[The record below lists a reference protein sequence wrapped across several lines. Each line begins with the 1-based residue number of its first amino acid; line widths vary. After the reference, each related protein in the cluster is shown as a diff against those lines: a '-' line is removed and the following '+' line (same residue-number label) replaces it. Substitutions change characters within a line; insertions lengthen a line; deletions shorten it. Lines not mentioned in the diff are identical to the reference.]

1 MSYRSGGIQFLIRR
15 GFKFELRP
23 NGMQIQLM
31 MQFCGCA
38 RYVYNR
44 TLSLEKSLYEKDSK
58 HSFKYT
64 EAANR
69 LPGWKKKNPFL
80 KKCHSQVLQQS
91 LKDLDRAYTNF
102 FEKRGNF
109 PKYKKKYRHDSIRFP
124 QGVELDEV
132 KQQIKLPKI
141 GWMGYRKSRDIIGTI
156 KNVTVI
162 RRGDKWDVS
171 IQTEYKASPPAP
183 SPSEIGIDMGVK
195 RFATLS
201 NGDFVEPLNAFK
213 QEQEKLAKLQRKLA
227 RQKKGSRNSR
237 KTKRK
242 IARLHRYIADS
253 RRDFLHKTST
263 KIAKNHSIICVE
275 DLKVSNMSASAR
287 GTKESPGKNV
297 KQKSGL
303 NRSILDQGWYG
314 FFQML
319 SYKLEQ
325 RGGKLIKVDPRNT
338 SRTCPRCGLAS
349 AENRKSQATFACIG
363 CGYRSNADEV
373 GAINILRAGR
383 ARLACE
389 TSGAVRPLSAG
400 TQRNLLQH

>member
-1 MSYRSGGIQFLIRR
+1 
-15 GFKFELRP
+15 
-23 NGMQIQLM
+23 MQIQLM

-44 TLSLEKSLYEKDSK
+44 TLSLEKSLYKKDSK
-58 HSFKYT
+58 HSFKYS

-102 FEKRGNF
+102 FEKRGNV

-132 KQQIKLPKI
+132 KQQIRLPKI

-156 KNVTVI
+156 KNVTVS
-162 RRGDKWDVS
+162 RRGEKWDVS
-171 IQTEYKASPPAP
+171 IQTEYEVVSSAP
-183 SPSEIGIDMGVK
+183 NPSEIGIDMGVK
-195 RFATLS
+195 RFVTMS

-338 SRTCPRCGLAS
+338 SRTCPRCGLVS

-363 CGYRSNADEV
+363 CGYSSNADEV

>member
-1 MSYRSGGIQFLIRR
+1 MLIRR

-31 MQFCGCA
+31 RQFCGCA

-44 TLSLEKSLYEKDSK
+44 TLSLEKSLYKKDSK
-58 HSFKYT
+58 HSFKYS

-102 FEKRGNF
+102 FEKRGNV

-132 KQQIKLPKI
+132 KQQIRLPKI

-156 KNVTVI
+156 KNVTVS
-162 RRGDKWDVS
+162 RRGEKWDVS
-171 IQTEYKASPPAP
+171 IQTEYEVVSSAP
-183 SPSEIGIDMGVK
+183 NPSEIGIDMGVK

-319 SYKLEQ
+319 SYKFEQ

>member
-1 MSYRSGGIQFLIRR
+1 M
-15 GFKFELRP
+15 E
-23 NGMQIQLM
+23 
-31 MQFCGCA
+31 
-38 RYVYNR
+38 
-44 TLSLEKSLYEKDSK
+44 
-58 HSFKYT
+58 
-64 EAANR
+64 
-69 LPGWKKKNPFL
+69 
-80 KKCHSQVLQQS
+80 
-91 LKDLDRAYTNF
+91 RAYKNF
-102 FEKRGNF
+102 FGKRANF

-132 KQQIKLPKI
+132 KQQIRLPKI

-156 KNVTVI
+156 KNVTVS
-162 RRGDKWDVS
+162 RRGEKWDVS
-171 IQTEYKASPPAP
+171 IQTEYEVVSSAP
-183 SPSEIGIDMGVK
+183 NPSEIGIDMGVK

-201 NGDFVEPLNAFK
+201 NGDFVEPLNPFK

>member
-1 MSYRSGGIQFLIRR
+1 
-15 GFKFELRP
+15 
-23 NGMQIQLM
+23 MQIQLM

-38 RYVYNR
+38 HYVYNR
-44 TLSLEKSLYEKDSK
+44 TLSLEKSLYKKDSK
-58 HSFKYT
+58 HSFKYS

-102 FEKRGNF
+102 FEKRGNV

-132 KQQIKLPKI
+132 KQQIRLPKI

-156 KNVTVI
+156 KNVTVS
-162 RRGDKWDVS
+162 RRGEKWDVS
-171 IQTEYKASPPAP
+171 IQTEYEVVSSAP
-183 SPSEIGIDMGVK
+183 NPSEIGIDMGVK

>member
-1 MSYRSGGIQFLIRR
+1 MLIRR
-15 GFKFELRP
+15 GFKFQLKP

-31 MQFCGCA
+31 KQFCGCA

-44 TLSLEKSLYEKDSK
+44 TLSLERSIYKKDNK
-58 HSFKYT
+58 HSFKYA

-69 LPGWKKKNPFL
+69 LPDWKKKNPFL
-80 KKCHSQVLQQS
+80 KDCNAQVLQQS
-91 LKDLDRAYTNF
+91 LKDLERAYKNF
-102 FEKRGNF
+102 FGKRANF

-132 KQQIKLPKI
+132 KQQIRLPKI
-141 GWMGYRKSRDIIGTI
+141 GWMRYRKSRDIIGTI
-156 KNVTVI
+156 KNVTVS
-162 RRGDKWDVS
+162 RRGEKWDVS
-171 IQTEYKASPPAP
+171 IQTEYEVVSSAP
-183 SPSEIGIDMGVK
+183 NPSEIGIDMGVK

-383 ARLACE
+383 ARLACGM
-389 TSGAVRPLSAG
+389 SGAVRPLSAG
-400 TQRNLLQH
+400 TQRDRLQH

>member
-1 MSYRSGGIQFLIRR
+1 
-15 GFKFELRP
+15 
-23 NGMQIQLM
+23 MQIQLM
-31 MQFCGCA
+31 KQFCGCA

-44 TLSLEKSLYEKDSK
+44 TLSLERSIYKKDNK
-58 HSFKYT
+58 HSFKYA

-69 LPGWKKKNPFL
+69 LPDWKKKNPFL
-80 KKCHSQVLQQS
+80 KDCNAQVLQQS
-91 LKDLDRAYTNF
+91 LKDLERAYKNF
-102 FEKRGNF
+102 FGKRANF

-132 KQQIKLPKI
+132 KQQIRLPKI

-156 KNVTVI
+156 KNVTVS
-162 RRGDKWDVS
+162 RRGEKWDVS
-171 IQTEYKASPPAP
+171 IQTEYEVVSSAP
-183 SPSEIGIDMGVK
+183 NPSEIGIDMGVK

-383 ARLACE
+383 ARLACGM
-389 TSGAVRPLSAG
+389 SGAVRPLSAG
-400 TQRNLLQH
+400 TQRDRLQH

>member
-1 MSYRSGGIQFLIRR
+1 MLIRR
-15 GFKFELRP
+15 GFKFQLKP

-31 MQFCGCA
+31 KQFCGCA

-44 TLSLEKSLYEKDSK
+44 TLSLERSIYKKDNK
-58 HSFKYT
+58 HSFKYA

-69 LPGWKKKNPFL
+69 LPDWKKKNPFL
-80 KKCHSQVLQQS
+80 KDCNAQVLQQS
-91 LKDLDRAYTNF
+91 LKDLERAYKNF
-102 FEKRGNF
+102 FGKRANF

-132 KQQIKLPKI
+132 KQQIRLPKI

-156 KNVTVI
+156 KNVTVS
-162 RRGDKWDVS
+162 RRGEKWDVS
-171 IQTEYKASPPAP
+171 IQTEYEVVSSAP
-183 SPSEIGIDMGVK
+183 NPSEIGIDMGVK

-201 NGDFVEPLNAFK
+201 NGDFVEPLNPFK

-253 RRDFLHKTST
+253 RRDFLHKIST

>member
-1 MSYRSGGIQFLIRR
+1 
-15 GFKFELRP
+15 
-23 NGMQIQLM
+23 M

-38 RYVYNR
+38 HYVYNR
-44 TLSLEKSLYEKDSK
+44 TLSLEKSLYKKDSK
-58 HSFKYT
+58 HSFKYS

-102 FEKRGNF
+102 FEKRGNV

-132 KQQIKLPKI
+132 KQQIRLPKI

-156 KNVTVI
+156 KNVTVS
-162 RRGDKWDVS
+162 RRGEKWDVS
-171 IQTEYKASPPAP
+171 IQTEYEVVSSAP
-183 SPSEIGIDMGVK
+183 NPSEIGIDMGVK

>member
-1 MSYRSGGIQFLIRR
+1 MLIRR

-44 TLSLEKSLYEKDSK
+44 TLSLEKSLYKKDSK
-58 HSFKYT
+58 HSFKYS

-102 FEKRGNF
+102 FEKRGNV

-132 KQQIKLPKI
+132 KQQIRLPKI

-156 KNVTVI
+156 KNVTVS
-162 RRGDKWDVS
+162 RRGEKWDVS
-171 IQTEYKASPPAP
+171 IQTEYEVVSSAP
-183 SPSEIGIDMGVK
+183 NPSEIGIDMGVK

-253 RRDFLHKTST
+253 RRDFLHKIST

-275 DLKVSNMSASAR
+275 DLKVSNMSASAG

-383 ARLACE
+383 ARLACGM
-389 TSGAVRPLSAG
+389 SGAVRPLSAG
-400 TQRNLLQH
+400 TQRDRLQH

>member
-1 MSYRSGGIQFLIRR
+1 MLIRR
-15 GFKFELRP
+15 GFKFQLKP

-31 MQFCGCA
+31 KHFCGCA
-38 RYVYNR
+38 RYVYTR
-44 TLSLEKSLYEKDSK
+44 TLSLERSIYKKDNK
-58 HSFKYT
+58 HSFKYA

-69 LPGWKKKNPFL
+69 LPDWKKKNPFL
-80 KKCHSQVLQQS
+80 KDCNAQVLQQS
-91 LKDLDRAYTNF
+91 LKDLERAYKNF
-102 FEKRGNF
+102 FGKRANF

-132 KQQIKLPKI
+132 KQQIRLPKI

-156 KNVTVI
+156 KNVTVS
-162 RRGDKWDVS
+162 RRGEKWDVS
-171 IQTEYKASPPAP
+171 IQTEYEVVSSAP
-183 SPSEIGIDMGVK
+183 NPSEIGIDMGVK

-213 QEQEKLAKLQRKLA
+213 QEQEKLAKLQRKLV

-242 IARLHRYIADS
+242 IVRLHRYIADS

-263 KIAKNHSIICVE
+263 KIAKNHSVIYVE
-275 DLKVSNMSASAR
+275 DLKVSNMSASAS

-297 KQKSGL
+297 RQKSGL
-303 NRSILDQGWYG
+303 NRSILDQGWYS
-314 FFQML
+314 FFRML
-319 SYKLEQ
+319 SYKLTQ

-338 SRTCPRCGLAS
+338 SRTCPRCGLVS

-363 CGYRSNADEV
+363 CGFRSNADEV
-373 GAINILRAGR
+373 GAINVLRAGR
-383 ARLACE
+383 ARLACGM
-389 TSGAVRPLSAG
+389 SGAVRLLSAG
-400 TQRNLLQH
+400 TRGDLLQH

>member
-1 MSYRSGGIQFLIRR
+1 
-15 GFKFELRP
+15 
-23 NGMQIQLM
+23 MQIQLM
-31 MQFCGCA
+31 KQFCGCA

-44 TLSLEKSLYEKDSK
+44 TLSLERSIYKKDNK
-58 HSFKYT
+58 HSFKYA

-69 LPGWKKKNPFL
+69 LPDWKKKNPFL
-80 KKCHSQVLQQS
+80 KDCNAQVLQQS
-91 LKDLDRAYTNF
+91 LKDLERAYKNF
-102 FEKRGNF
+102 FGKRANF

-132 KQQIKLPKI
+132 KQQIRLPKI

-156 KNVTVI
+156 KNVTVS
-162 RRGDKWDVS
+162 RRGEKWDVS
-171 IQTEYKASPPAP
+171 IQTEYEVVSSAP
-183 SPSEIGIDMGVK
+183 NPSEIGIDMGVK

-201 NGDFVEPLNAFK
+201 NGDFVEPLNPFK

-227 RQKKGSRNSR
+227 RQKKGSRNS

-253 RRDFLHKTST
+253 RRDFLHKIST
-263 KIAKNHSIICVE
+263 KIAKNHSIIYVE
-275 DLKVSNMSASAR
+275 DLKVSNMSASAS

-297 KQKSGL
+297 RQKSGL

-338 SRTCPRCGLAS
+338 SRTCPRCGLVS

-383 ARLACE
+383 ARLACGM
-389 TSGAVRPLSAG
+389 SGAVRPLSAG
-400 TQRNLLQH
+400 TQRDRLQH

>member
-1 MSYRSGGIQFLIRR
+1 
-15 GFKFELRP
+15 
-23 NGMQIQLM
+23 MQIQLM

-44 TLSLEKSLYEKDSK
+44 TLSLEKSLYKKDSK

-64 EAANR
+64 AAANR

-91 LKDLDRAYTNF
+91 LKDLELAYINF
-102 FEKRGNF
+102 FEKRSNF
-109 PKYKKKYRHDSIRFP
+109 PKYKKKFQHDSIRFP

-132 KQQIKLPKI
+132 KQQIRLPKI

-156 KNVTVI
+156 KNVTVS
-162 RRGDKWDVS
+162 RRGEKWDVS
-171 IQTEYKASPPAP
+171 IQTEYEVVSSAP
-183 SPSEIGIDMGVK
+183 NPSEIGIDMGVK

-201 NGDFVEPLNAFK
+201 NGGFVEPLNAFK

-263 KIAKNHSIICVE
+263 KIAKNHSIVYVE
-275 DLKVSNMSASAR
+275 DLKVSNMSASAS

-325 RGGKLIKVDPRNT
+325 RGGKLIKVDPKNT
-338 SRTCPRCGLAS
+338 SRTCPRCGLVS

-383 ARLACE
+383 VRLACG

-400 TQRNLLQH
+400 TQRDLLQH

>member
-1 MSYRSGGIQFLIRR
+1 MSHRSGGIQLLIRR

-44 TLSLEKSLYEKDSK
+44 TLSLEKSLYKKDSK
-58 HSFKYT
+58 HSFKYS

-102 FEKRGNF
+102 FEKRGNV

-132 KQQIKLPKI
+132 KQQIRLPKI

-156 KNVTVI
+156 KNVTVS
-162 RRGDKWDVS
+162 RRGEKWDVS
-171 IQTEYKASPPAP
+171 IQTEYEVVSSAP
-183 SPSEIGIDMGVK
+183 NPSEIGIDMGVK

-213 QEQEKLAKLQRKLA
+213 QEQEKLAKLQRKLV

-242 IARLHRYIADS
+242 IVRLHRYIADS

-263 KIAKNHSIICVE
+263 KIAKNHSVIYVE
-275 DLKVSNMSASAR
+275 DLKVSNMSASAS

-297 KQKSGL
+297 RQKSGL
-303 NRSILDQGWYG
+303 NRSILDQGWYS
-314 FFQML
+314 FFRML
-319 SYKLEQ
+319 SYKLKQ

-338 SRTCPRCGLAS
+338 SRTCPRCGLVS

-363 CGYRSNADEV
+363 CGFRSNADEV
-373 GAINILRAGR
+373 GAINVLRAGQ
-383 ARLACE
+383 ARLACGM
-389 TSGAVRPLSAG
+389 SGAVRLLSAG
-400 TQRNLLQH
+400 TRGDLLQH

>member
-1 MSYRSGGIQFLIRR
+1 MLIRR

-44 TLSLEKSLYEKDSK
+44 TLSLEKSLYKKDSK
-58 HSFKYT
+58 HSFKYS

-102 FEKRGNF
+102 FEKRGNV

-132 KQQIKLPKI
+132 KQQIRLPKI

-156 KNVTVI
+156 KNVTVS
-162 RRGDKWDVS
+162 RRGEKWDVS
-171 IQTEYKASPPAP
+171 IQTEYEVVSSAP
-183 SPSEIGIDMGVK
+183 NPSEIGIDMGVK

-213 QEQEKLAKLQRKLA
+213 QEQEKLAKLQRKLV

-242 IARLHRYIADS
+242 IVRLHRYIADS

-263 KIAKNHSIICVE
+263 KIAKNHSVIYVE
-275 DLKVSNMSASAR
+275 DLKVSNMSASAS

-297 KQKSGL
+297 RQKSGL
-303 NRSILDQGWYG
+303 NRSILDQGWYS
-314 FFQML
+314 FFRML
-319 SYKLEQ
+319 SYKLKQ

-338 SRTCPRCGLAS
+338 SRTCPRCGLVS

-363 CGYRSNADEV
+363 CGFRSNADEV
-373 GAINILRAGR
+373 GAINVLRAGQ
-383 ARLACE
+383 ARLACGM
-389 TSGAVRPLSAG
+389 SGAVRLLSAG
-400 TQRNLLQH
+400 TRGDLLQH

>member
-1 MSYRSGGIQFLIRR
+1 
-15 GFKFELRP
+15 
-23 NGMQIQLM
+23 MQIQLM

-102 FEKRGNF
+102 FAKRGNF

-132 KQQIKLPKI
+132 KQQIRLPKI

-156 KNVTVI
+156 KNVTVS
-162 RRGDKWDVS
+162 RRGEKWDVS
-171 IQTEYKASPPAP
+171 IQTEYEVVSSAP
-183 SPSEIGIDMGVK
+183 NPSEIGIDMGVK

-263 KIAKNHSIICVE
+263 KIAKNHSLIYVE
-275 DLKVSNMSASAR
+275 DLKVSNMSASAS

-297 KQKSGL
+297 RQKSGL
-303 NRSILDQGWYG
+303 NRSILDQGWYS
-314 FFQML
+314 FFRML
-319 SYKLEQ
+319 SYKLKQ

-383 ARLACE
+383 ARLAWE

>member
-1 MSYRSGGIQFLIRR
+1 
-15 GFKFELRP
+15 
-23 NGMQIQLM
+23 MQIQLM

-44 TLSLEKSLYEKDSK
+44 TLSLEKSLYKKDSK
-58 HSFKYT
+58 HSFKYS

-69 LPGWKKKNPFL
+69 LPEWKKKNPFL

-102 FEKRGNF
+102 FEKRGNV

-132 KQQIKLPKI
+132 KQQIRLPKI

-156 KNVTVI
+156 KNVTVS
-162 RRGDKWDVS
+162 RRGEKWDVS
-171 IQTEYKASPPAP
+171 IQTEYEVVSSAP
-183 SPSEIGIDMGVK
+183 NPSEIGIDMGVK

-349 AENRKSQATFACIG
+349 AENKKSQATFACIG

>member
-1 MSYRSGGIQFLIRR
+1 MLIRR
-15 GFKFELRP
+15 GFKFQLKP

-31 MQFCGCA
+31 KQFCGCA

-44 TLSLEKSLYEKDSK
+44 TLSLERSIYKKDNK
-58 HSFKYT
+58 HSFKYA

-69 LPGWKKKNPFL
+69 LPDWKKKNPFL
-80 KKCHSQVLQQS
+80 KDCNAQVLQQS
-91 LKDLDRAYTNF
+91 LKDLERAYKNF
-102 FEKRGNF
+102 FGKRANF

-132 KQQIKLPKI
+132 KQQIRLPKI
-141 GWMGYRKSRDIIGTI
+141 GWMRYRKSRDIIGTI
-156 KNVTVI
+156 KNVTVS
-162 RRGDKWDVS
+162 RRGEKWDVS
-171 IQTEYKASPPAP
+171 IQTEYEVVSSAP
-183 SPSEIGIDMGVK
+183 NPSEIGIDMGVK

-201 NGDFVEPLNAFK
+201 NGDFVEPLNPLK

-253 RRDFLHKTST
+253 RRDFLHKIST
-263 KIAKNHSIICVE
+263 KIAKNHSIIYVE
-275 DLKVSNMSASAR
+275 DLKVSNMSASAS

-297 KQKSGL
+297 RQKSGL

-338 SRTCPRCGLAS
+338 SRTCPRCGLVS

-383 ARLACE
+383 VRLACG

-400 TQRNLLQH
+400 TQRDLLQH

>member
-1 MSYRSGGIQFLIRR
+1 MLIRR
-15 GFKFELRP
+15 GFKFQLKP

-31 MQFCGCA
+31 KQFCGCA

-44 TLSLEKSLYEKDSK
+44 TLSLERSIYKKDNK
-58 HSFKYT
+58 HSFKYA

-69 LPGWKKKNPFL
+69 LPDWKKKNPFL
-80 KKCHSQVLQQS
+80 KDCNAQVLQQS
-91 LKDLDRAYTNF
+91 LKDLERAYKNF
-102 FEKRGNF
+102 FGKRANF

-132 KQQIKLPKI
+132 KQQIRLPKI
-141 GWMGYRKSRDIIGTI
+141 GWMRYRKSRDIIGTI
-156 KNVTVI
+156 KNVTVS
-162 RRGDKWDVS
+162 RRGEKWDVS
-171 IQTEYKASPPAP
+171 IQTEYEVVSSAP
-183 SPSEIGIDMGVK
+183 NPSEIGIDMGVK

-201 NGDFVEPLNAFK
+201 NGDFVEPLNPLK

-253 RRDFLHKTST
+253 RRDFLHKIST
-263 KIAKNHSIICVE
+263 KIAKNHSIIYVE
-275 DLKVSNMSASAR
+275 DLKVSNMSASAS

-297 KQKSGL
+297 RQKSGL

-338 SRTCPRCGLAS
+338 SRTCPRCGLVS

-383 ARLACE
+383 ARLACGM
-389 TSGAVRPLSAG
+389 SGAVRPLSAG
-400 TQRNLLQH
+400 TQRDRLQH

>member
-1 MSYRSGGIQFLIRR
+1 
-15 GFKFELRP
+15 
-23 NGMQIQLM
+23 M

-44 TLSLEKSLYEKDSK
+44 TLSLEKSLYKKDSK
-58 HSFKYT
+58 HSFKYS

-91 LKDLDRAYTNF
+91 LKDRAYTNF
-102 FEKRGNF
+102 FEKRGNV

-132 KQQIKLPKI
+132 KQQIRLPKI

-156 KNVTVI
+156 KNVTVS
-162 RRGDKWDVS
+162 RRGEKWDVS
-171 IQTEYKASPPAP
+171 IQTEYEVVSSAP
-183 SPSEIGIDMGVK
+183 NPSEMGIDMGVK

-383 ARLACE
+383 ARLACGM
-389 TSGAVRPLSAG
+389 SGAVRPLSAG

>member
-1 MSYRSGGIQFLIRR
+1 
-15 GFKFELRP
+15 
-23 NGMQIQLM
+23 MQIQLM
-31 MQFCGCA
+31 KQFCGCA

-44 TLSLEKSLYEKDSK
+44 TLSLERSIYKKDNK
-58 HSFKYT
+58 HSFKYA

-69 LPGWKKKNPFL
+69 LPDWKKKNPFL
-80 KKCHSQVLQQS
+80 KDCNAQVLQQS
-91 LKDLDRAYTNF
+91 LKDLERAYKNF
-102 FEKRGNF
+102 FGKRANF

-132 KQQIKLPKI
+132 KQQIRLPKI

-156 KNVTVI
+156 KNVTVS
-162 RRGDKWDVS
+162 RRGEKWDVS
-171 IQTEYKASPPAP
+171 IQTEYEVVSSAP
-183 SPSEIGIDMGVK
+183 NPSEIGIDMGVK

-325 RGGKLIKVDPRNT
+325 RGGKLIKVDSRNT
-338 SRTCPRCGLAS
+338 SRTCPRCGLVS

-383 ARLACE
+383 ARLACGM
-389 TSGAVRPLSAG
+389 SGAVRPLSAG
-400 TQRNLLQH
+400 TQRDRLQH

>member
-1 MSYRSGGIQFLIRR
+1 
-15 GFKFELRP
+15 
-23 NGMQIQLM
+23 MQIQLM

-44 TLSLEKSLYEKDSK
+44 TLSLEKSLYKKDSK
-58 HSFKYT
+58 HSFKYS

-91 LKDLDRAYTNF
+91 LKDLDRAYTIF
-102 FEKRGNF
+102 FEKRGNV

-132 KQQIKLPKI
+132 KQQIRLPKI

-156 KNVTVI
+156 KNVTVS
-162 RRGDKWDVS
+162 RRGEKWDVS
-171 IQTEYKASPPAP
+171 IQTEYEVVSSAP
-183 SPSEIGIDMGVK
+183 NPSEIGIDMGVK

>member
-1 MSYRSGGIQFLIRR
+1 
-15 GFKFELRP
+15 
-23 NGMQIQLM
+23 MQIQLM
-31 MQFCGCA
+31 KQFCGCA

-44 TLSLEKSLYEKDSK
+44 TLSLERSIYKKDNK
-58 HSFKYT
+58 HSFKYA

-69 LPGWKKKNPFL
+69 LPDWKKKNPFL
-80 KKCHSQVLQQS
+80 KDCNAQVLQQS
-91 LKDLDRAYTNF
+91 LKDLERAYKNF
-102 FEKRGNF
+102 FGKRANF

-132 KQQIKLPKI
+132 KQQIRLPKI

-156 KNVTVI
+156 KNVTVS
-162 RRGDKWDVS
+162 RRGEKWDVS
-171 IQTEYKASPPAP
+171 IQTEYEVVSSAP
-183 SPSEIGIDMGVK
+183 NPSEIGIDMGVK

-201 NGDFVEPLNAFK
+201 NGDFVEPLNPFK

-253 RRDFLHKTST
+253 RRDFLHKIST
-263 KIAKNHSIICVE
+263 KIAKNHSIIYVE
-275 DLKVSNMSASAR
+275 DLKVSNMSASAS

-297 KQKSGL
+297 RQKSGL

-325 RGGKLIKVDPRNT
+325 RGGKLIKVDSRNT
-338 SRTCPRCGLAS
+338 SRTCPRCGLVS

-383 ARLACE
+383 ARVACGMR
-389 TSGAVRPLSAG
+389 GAVRPLSAG
-400 TQRNLLQH
+400 TQRDRLQH